1 MEIKKI
7 RINFSE
13 PMRIMPS
20 VFVQLGNETDS
31 DGYRNMSLRVQ
42 NMDTEGFTLVV
53 SNNSNAS
60 YYPGIQ
66 WLAVAI

>member
-7 RINFSE
+7 RINFSRK
-13 PMRIMPS
+13 MRIMPS
-20 VFVQLGNETDS
+20 VFVQLGNESDS
-31 DGYRNMSLRVQ
+31 DGYRNMNLMVE
-42 NMDTEGFTLVV
+42 NMDTDGFTLVV

-66 WLAVAI
+66 WLATTI